1 MLRSPEEGDAGMCSG
16 DQNGPKWKSSTG
28 RHFDDEEGGDL
39 DLKLINKTI
48 EVQDDA
54 YRLGG
59 MWYVNNWIFT
69 SKMTAEQWAAST
81 RLVGCGKNAA

>member
-1 MLRSPEEGDAGMCSG
+1 MCSG